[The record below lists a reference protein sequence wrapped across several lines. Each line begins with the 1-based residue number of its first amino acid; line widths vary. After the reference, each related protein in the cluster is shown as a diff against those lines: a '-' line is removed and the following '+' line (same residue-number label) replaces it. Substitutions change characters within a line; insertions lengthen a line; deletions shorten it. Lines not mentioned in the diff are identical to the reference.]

1 MALIF
6 ILLVSYM
13 YRYRIKQINQKANID
28 KQLAQT
34 EMKALHS
41 QMNPHFIFNSLNSI
55 REMILNNENKEASH
69 FLAKF
74 AHLMRM
80 TLDQSGQ
87 SFISLRQA
95 IDYLQRYIEME
106 QIRNNYFTCHISV
119 PENLDPDETLLQPM
133 LIQPFIENAI
143 WHGVTA
149 HDKGININ
157 VDFKKEAGQL
167 VCIVDD
173 DGIGIE
179 ESMKNKMD
187 TVSLHHS
194 VGITNIQ
201 NRIRLLNEKY
211 DQQSIVTIVDKSNL
225 PAQTETGT
233 LVTLR
238 LPLQITEE

>member
-1 MALIF
+1 M
-6 ILLVSYM
+6 S
-13 YRYRIKQINQKANID
+13 
-28 KQLAQT
+28 
-34 EMKALHS
+34 
-41 QMNPHFIFNSLNSI
+41 
-55 REMILNNENKEASH
+55 
-69 FLAKF
+69 
-74 AHLMRM
+74 M

-106 QIRNNYFTCHISV
+106 QIRNNHFTCHISV
-119 PENLDPDETLLQPM
+119 SEDLDPDETLLQPM

-149 HDKGININ
+149 RDKGININ
-157 VDFKKEAGQL
+157 VDFEKETGQL
-167 VCIVDD
+167 VCTVDD

-179 ESMKNKMD
+179 ESMKNKMN

-211 DQQSIVTIVDKSNL
+211 DQQSIVTIIDKSNL
-225 PAQTETGT
+225 PGQTETGT

-238 LPLQITEE
+238 LPLQVTEE